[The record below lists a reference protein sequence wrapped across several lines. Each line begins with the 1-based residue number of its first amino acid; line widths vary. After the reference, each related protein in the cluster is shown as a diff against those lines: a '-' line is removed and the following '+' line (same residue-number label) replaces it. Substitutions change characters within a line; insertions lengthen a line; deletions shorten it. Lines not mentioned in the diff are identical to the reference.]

1 MDLDRLILR
10 LVFVGIV
17 VIIAGIVFV
26 FLLRR
31 LAVVVDVDQGT
42 FILFL
47 VLGEFDVVAEFKSA
61 LVIRPVY
68 LCLLRIDGYVI
79 AGNGDLIADRCANNV
94 VSIYIVKCCTD
105 SDFCRSACLDTRR
118 TDSILALIRREDGDI
133 AAGLGNNEGVVTN
146 SYFRIRCS
154 VQDRDRTGHCE
165 IGSACR
171 CSGH

>member
-26 FLLRR
+26 LLLRG

-47 VLGEFDVVAEFKSA
+47 VLGEFDVVTEFKSA
-61 LVIRPVY
+61 LVFRPVY

-79 AGNGDLIADRCANNV
+79 AGNGDLIAESTFA
-94 VSIYIVKCCTD
+94 
-105 SDFCRSACLDTRR
+105 FSA
-118 TDSILALIRREDGDI
+118 
-133 AAGLGNNEGVVTN
+133 
-146 SYFRIRCS
+146 
-154 VQDRDRTGHCE
+154 
-165 IGSACR
+165 
-171 CSGH
+171 